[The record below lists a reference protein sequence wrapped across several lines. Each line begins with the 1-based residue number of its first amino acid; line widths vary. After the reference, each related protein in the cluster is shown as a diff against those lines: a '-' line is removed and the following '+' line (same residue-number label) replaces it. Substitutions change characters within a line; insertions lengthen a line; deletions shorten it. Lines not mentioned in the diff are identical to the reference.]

1 MSGVTLE
8 TQIDAKAAIKS
19 FTRVQRMM
27 SNTTP
32 VMRAI
37 GTGLVEN
44 THTRFERAQ
53 DPQGRPWAS
62 LNTAY
67 AAGKRGP
74 GILRESGMR
83 GGLMGSITSKATPQ
97 TVAVGTNKIYGLI
110 HQVGGTITAKG
121 SHLAFSF
128 GDRMVFA
135 KSVTIKARPYLGI
148 GPEDEETILDVLEA
162 ALDGA
167 FGSGD
172 DRLRDGNGR
181 FLPRS

>member
-8 TQIDAKAAIKS
+8 TRIDTKAAIKS

-27 SNTTP
+27 RDTTP

-53 DPQGRPWAS
+53 DPQGRAWAP
-62 LNTAY
+62 LNPAY

-74 GILRESGMR
+74 GILRGSGMR
-83 GGLMGSITSKATPQ
+83 GGLMGSITAKATPQ
-97 TVAVGTNKIYGLI
+97 TVAVGTNKIYALI
-110 HQVGGTITAKG
+110 HQVGGIIKPKG
-121 SHLAFSF
+121 DHLVFSF
-128 GDRMVFA
+128 GDRTIFA
-135 KSVTIKARPYLGI
+135 KSVTIPARPYLGI
-148 GPEDEETILDVLEA
+148 GPEDEETILDVLDA
-162 ALDGA
+162 ALSGA

-172 DRLRDGNGR
+172 GTPAPTR
-181 FLPRS
+181 